1 MSTPRFQGSLLS
13 LLAAACG
20 GSLEGPLDGPDAPNR
35 LDGGVEVGPE
45 RGTATLPR
53 ADAGGVDADSGTLD
67 PTSDSPESSPGCE
80 AQTEGGTNMI
90 IINGNVVADGKD
102 SFYTCTAEQIRGN
115 GKLVNEARPVG
126 TFSGVR
132 ISDRLQGWLQLGPHA
147 LTLTVDENLLPLI
160 ETSVRAGVLEIG
172 NPDPTTTLAP
182 SPGARI
188 DITAPRLERI
198 AALGGAS
205 LRGTSAGAT
214 MALETS
220 GAGLLELALTVDT
233 ALTATASGASR
244 MQLTGTAPKVELI
257 ASGAA
262 NLVSELPSADIAVTA
277 SGTAKVRVRANG
289 KLRIIASGAASV
301 TVIGDPVERMI
312 DKTGA
317 ASVSFKR

>member
-1 MSTPRFQGSLLS
+1 MSMPRLPGSLLS

-20 GSLEGPLDGPDAPNR
+20 GSLEGPLDGPEAPIR
-35 LDGGVEVGPE
+35 PDGGAETESE
-45 RGTATLPR
+45 RGAATLPS
-53 ADAGGVDADSGTLD
+53 ADAGGLDAAAGTLG
-67 PTSDSPESSPGCE
+67 PTMNSPESSPGCE
-80 AQTEGGTNMI
+80 AQTEEGTNMI
-90 IINGNVVADGKD
+90 IINGNIVADGKD
-102 SFYTCTAEQIRGN
+102 SVYTCTAKQIRGN
-115 GKLVNEARPVG
+115 GKLVNEARTVG
-126 TFSGVR
+126 TFSGVQ

-160 ETSVRAGVLEIG
+160 ETSVRGGVLEIG

-198 AALGGAS
+198 AALGSAS
-205 LRGTSAGAT
+205 LRGTSAGTT

-244 MQLTGTAPKVELI
+244 IQLTGTAPKVELI

-262 NLVSELPSADIAVTA
+262 NLVSELPSPDIAVTA

-289 KLRIIASGAASV
+289 KLRITASGAASV
-301 TVIGDPVERMI
+301 TVIGDPAERTV

-317 ASVSFKR
+317 ASVTFKR